1 MKAVGNYVI
10 VEQKV
15 SNTGSIMVK
24 ENNIGKVIDCQC
36 DKTLKGKTIIF
47 SEAKTIQEYDG
58 YKFVPIEQVMA
69 ILFKGDV

>member
-10 VEQKV
+10 VEQKETT
-15 SNTGSIMVK
+15 SGIITMK

-36 DKTLKGKTIIF
+36 DPSLRGKTIIF
-47 SEAKTIQEYDG
+47 SLAKNIQEYDG